1 MSDRREREER
11 VRARKKALKLAVV
24 IAVIILAGSLVYL
37 TGRNLITAYR
47 YHQRDTVLAQ
57 YGAIEEKLQGQGLIL
72 RRESVFNAPAT
83 GFFENMVSDG
93 GKVRINTL
101 LGYYISGGEKKSLH
115 ASSSGLFTRQI
126 DGLEGVLQNVN
137 LSAVGPETFSYRI
150 QHHDPGAEFKTGQGV
165 YKIVDNLE
173 PTRLILQFPEQKAN
187 PELKK
192 DQPAS
197 LSVDG
202 TMLGECT
209 VIDFKNDFSK
219 LVVMVETADFGEELL
234 NKRQVNAELTLKS
247 PSGYLIP
254 EKSVINRGQE
264 KGIYCVDGE
273 EIIFRAVQVLAV
285 KDGTAVVEGLEPN
298 DMVIIKPDK
307 VKL

>member
-1 MSDRREREER
+1 MSDRLERKER
-11 VRARKKALKLAVV
+11 VRARKTVLKLAVV
-24 IAVIILAGSLVYL
+24 VTVIIFAGSLVYL
-37 TGRNLITAYR
+37 TGRNLIAAYR
-47 YHQRDTVLAQ
+47 DHQRDTVLAQ
-57 YGAIEEKLQGQGLIL
+57 YGAIEENLQGQGLVL
-72 RRESVFNAPAT
+72 RHETVFNAPAT

-93 GKVRINTL
+93 GKVRINAL
-101 LGYYISGGEKKSLH
+101 LGYYITRGEKQSLH
-115 ASSSGLFTRQI
+115 ASASGLFTRQI
-126 DGLEGVLQNVN
+126 DGLEGVLQNVTV
-137 LSAVGPETFSYRI
+137 SAVGPETFSYRI
-150 QHHDPGAEFKTGQGV
+150 QHHDPEAEFKTGQGV

-173 PTRLILQFPEQKAN
+173 PTRLILQFPEQKAT

-197 LSVDG
+197 LYVDG
-202 TMLGECT
+202 KMLGECT
-209 VIDFKNDFSK
+209 VLDFKNDFHK
-219 LVVMVETADFGEELL
+219 LVVMVETSDFKEELL
-234 NKRQVNAELTLKS
+234 NKRQVNAELTMRS

-273 EIIFRAVQVLAV
+273 EIIFRAVQVLAI
-285 KDGTAVVEGLEPN
+285 KDGTAVVEGLKPN